1 MANAT
6 STRTARNPAC
16 AGRLEDIHRLID
28 GELSPRGQLQVR
40 DHLRSCAGCESY
52 HRSMEQVAAMTR
64 DLLRPSTRSCEVPR
78 FAATKLATLRQ
89 LEKGLRGDAC
99 DHLTDMARTRLAE
112 ASDAPLHVTPPSNP
126 WLTSARRLRDLIE
139 ERKQLKEHRRH
150 VKGPW
155 NTLALMV
162 ERMLNADQ
170 RGAVGVDQLVE
181 LALGMRPEDGLAHL
195 IAAAAART
203 QKQGEALQAHLD
215 VAARDA
221 NPKVRAMAH
230 VNLASVAA
238 RALKFDAALRHLRVA
253 QVYDESC
260 PWLAYGDALFA
271 FAGGATREAKR
282 HLQALAE
289 TVKRSRRGD
298 EFQRALAAFLPSDVS
313 YLAAAHG
320 LPAVAQ
326 AHFRYVAS
334 QALPELVL
342 AGAAQRPWS
351 CDCTL
356 ALFDLG

>member
-6 STRTARNPAC
+6 STRPARNSAC

-28 GELSPRGQLQVR
+28 GELSPRGQLLVR

-52 HRSMEQVAAMTR
+52 HQSMDQVAATTR
-64 DLLRPSTRSCEVPR
+64 ELLRSSASGAEVPR
-78 FAATKLATLRQ
+78 FATTKLATLRH
-89 LEKGLRGDAC
+89 LERGLRGDAC
-99 DHLTDMARTRLAE
+99 DHLTDMASARLAE
-112 ASDAPLHVTPPSNP
+112 STEAPLHVTPPSNP
-126 WLTSARRLRDLIE
+126 FLTSTRRLRDLID
-139 ERKQLKEHRRH
+139 ERKKLKEHRRH

-155 NTLALMV
+155 NALALMV
-162 ERMLNADQ
+162 ERVLSAETRNA
-170 RGAVGVDQLVE
+170 VDVSQLVE
-181 LALGMRPEDGLAHL
+181 LALGMHPEDGLAHL
-195 IAAAAART
+195 IAAAVARA
-203 QKQGEALQAHLD
+203 QNHGDALQGHLD

-238 RALKFDAALRHLRVA
+238 RALRFDAALRDLRVA

-271 FAGGATREAKR
+271 FAAGATREAKR

-289 TVKRSRRGD
+289 GLKRSRRAD
-298 EFQRALAAFLPSDVS
+298 EFLRALAVFLPSDVS

-326 AHFRYVAS
+326 AHFRFVAG
-334 QALPELVL
+334 QALPDLVL